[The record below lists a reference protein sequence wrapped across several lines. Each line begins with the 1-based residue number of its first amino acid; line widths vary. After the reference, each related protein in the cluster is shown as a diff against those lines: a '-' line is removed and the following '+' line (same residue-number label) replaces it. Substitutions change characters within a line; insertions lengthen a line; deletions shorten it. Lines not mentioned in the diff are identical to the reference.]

1 MPIETIKCQECGSA
15 DVTEFKPGSYV
26 CGHCEAI
33 FKHVTPADGSGG
45 CQIGGCGVP
54 AVGKCNACARRFC
67 TTHQV
72 RDKVFKFPA
81 SWEYIGRVARC
92 TACHEEQI

>member
-33 FKHVTPADGSGG
+33 FKHVQPAGLAVG
-45 CQIGGCGVP
+45 CEVNGCGVL
-54 AVGKCNACARRFC
+54 AVGRCRTCGCGYCPSHKRGDECCTCAIWGLLR
-67 TTHQV
+67 T
-72 RDKVFKFPA
+72 
-81 SWEYIGRVARC
+81 
-92 TACHEEQI
+92 